1 MKISVLGC
9 GRWGSCIAWYL
20 DKIGHDVMT
29 CGLKDAPEYIRL
41 STTRKNDYLT
51 FPESISFSSEL
62 SVAVERAEVIVIS
75 ISSQYLRSYFEDIS
89 KNDLDGK
96 IIVLC
101 MKGVEVNTGKR
112 LSQVVG
118 DFVDESKTPI
128 AVWVGPGHPQDYV
141 KGIPNCMVIDSDNQQ
156 VKELLVGEFN
166 SDLIRFYLGTD
177 LIGSEIGAASKNVV
191 GIAAGILDGLGYT
204 SLKGALMA
212 RGTRE
217 IARLIKALGGNEFSA
232 YGLCHL
238 GDYEAT
244 LFSPWSHNRKYGE
257 ELVKGNRFEK
267 LAEGV
272 MTSKALYELGREYG
286 VDLPIV
292 ESIYKV
298 LFENA
303 DAKTALRRLFLRSVK
318 EEF

>member
-1 MKISVLGC
+1 MNISVLGC

-20 DKIGHDVMT
+20 DKIGHNVIS
-29 CGLKDAPEYIRL
+29 CGLADAPEFIELYN
-41 STTRKNDYLT
+41 THKNSYLT
-51 FPESISFSSEL
+51 YPPSIKVTSDLSE
-62 SVAVERAEVIVIS
+62 AVNHGEVIVIS
-75 ISSQYLRSYFEDIS
+75 ISCQHLREYMEDIS
-89 KNDLDGK
+89 KNNLDGK
-96 IIVLC
+96 TIVLC
-101 MKGVEVNTGKR
+101 MKGVEVESGKR

-141 KGIPNCMVIDSDNQQ
+141 KGIPNCMVIDSNNEQ
-156 VKELLVGEFN
+156 VKSRLVDEFT
-166 SDLIRFYLGTD
+166 SELIRFYYGTD
-177 LIGSEIGAASKNVV
+177 LVGSEIGAAAKNVI
-191 GIAAGILDGLGYT
+191 GIAAGMLDGLNYT

-217 IARLIKALGGNEFSA
+217 IARLIKALGGNEMSA

-257 ELVKGNRFEK
+257 DFAKGIKYDK

-272 MTSKALYELGREYG
+272 MTSKALVKLADKCN
-286 VDLPIV
+286 VDVPIV
-292 ESIYKV
+292 RAVYNV
-298 LFENA
+298 LFES
-303 DAKTALRRLFLRSVK
+303 KPMKQELSTLFVREVK
-318 EEF
+318 KEF